1 MRVTPRITLIRGR
14 SWKLG
19 VRKVAASSRLVVMI
33 QDVNQI
39 SQSAFRLATCRDAC
53 ITTCHYISTCC
64 ASLGAVA
71 LSLLLNCETV
81 AAPQIVKPAYA
92 CYPPS
97 SGIRIV
103 LLDVKGG
110 IWNVSR
116 PYTPCQPLALMSIDK
131 LIIKAAQVRRDC
143 GRTFTCARRPPLVAN
158 RVHGQGTAIGRVR
171 PSSVPTLFFKP
182 TDFWP

>member
-14 SWKLG
+14 TWKLG
-19 VRKVAASSRLVVMI
+19 GRKVAASSRLVVMI

-92 CYPPS
+92 ATLPRPVYES
-97 SGIRIV
+97 SFWTSKEVYETSHDRTHH
-103 LLDVKGG
+103 
-110 IWNVSR
+110 VSHLR
-116 PYTPCQPLALMSIDK
+116 
-131 LIIKAAQVRRDC
+131 
-143 GRTFTCARRPPLVAN
+143 
-158 RVHGQGTAIGRVR
+158 
-171 PSSVPTLFFKP
+171 
-182 TDFWP
+182 